1 MCDFVRDSSHFIDEI
16 LQFLRRKNLI
26 KKDDYVQGDEKYCD
40 EWKAIGR
47 VLVLKGNEHLLSWI
61 NHEAFY
67 KNNFG

>member
-26 KKDDYVQGDEKYCD
+26 KKDDYIQGDEKYCD

-47 VLVLKGNEHLLSWI
+47 VLVLKGNEHLLFSLDYSRDI
-61 NHEAFY
+61 FY
-67 KNNFG
+67 E